1 MRKDNKV
8 QFVFFE
14 TTLDKEPFIKRW
26 EQYRRSDNSDVD
38 VTVQQS
44 EKDGLFSYIAQHR
57 FETEEIQFVFAKE
70 SKSSRLAQERIK
82 STYAGGYLTIQS
94 ERLQDAG
101 SNDRKVFVCLPD
113 ASSDLAAYK
122 RLALPGSL
130 NIYQAYYENC
140 KFAYILEFFSGTK
153 TVAHLRDELRLLHA
167 AEIGIFKE
175 CKLVKSKQVEKKEGF
190 YVWPTF

>member
-26 EQYRRSDNSDVD
+26 EQYRRSDKSDID
-38 VTVQQS
+38 VTVQQF

-70 SKSSRLAQERIK
+70 SKSSRL
-82 STYAGGYLTIQS
+82 ST
-94 ERLQDAG
+94 
-101 SNDRKVFVCLPD
+101 
-113 ASSDLAAYK
+113 DLAAYK
-122 RLALPGSL
+122 KLADAGGL

-140 KFAYILEFFSGTK
+140 KYAYILEYFSGTK
-153 TVAHLRDELRLLHA
+153 TVPHLRDELRLLHG
-167 AEIGIFKE
+167 AEIGIYKE
-175 CKLVKSKQVEKKEGF
+175 CKLVKSKQVDKKEGF